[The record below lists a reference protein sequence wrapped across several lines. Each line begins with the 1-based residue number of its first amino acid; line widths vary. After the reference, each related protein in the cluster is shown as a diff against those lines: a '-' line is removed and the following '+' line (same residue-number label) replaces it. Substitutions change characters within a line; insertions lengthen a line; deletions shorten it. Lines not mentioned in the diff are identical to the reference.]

1 MCTSQIRKKNES
13 HEIKKKSHMN
23 KERAY
28 KTKRIV
34 QKLNVEMKES
44 FEKITFKK
52 IMKK

>member
-1 MCTSQIRKKNES
+1 
-13 HEIKKKSHMN
+13 MN

-28 KTKRIV
+28 KSKQIM

-52 IMKK
+52 IIKK